1 VIKKPNY
8 IKLHIIVDNAD
19 EDCFELHEKGALGTE
34 VFSATELIC
43 FLAEEDASITS
54 IVELC
59 KIRDWQIISK
69 EICPDK
75 NWVQECAEIWQPL
88 TVEDIRIHPLLDEND
103 THQSNDKTIFIIP
116 GEGFGTGHHPSTR
129 LAIGLL
135 QKTKREFLAT
145 LDHAL
150 DFGTGNGIL
159 AITSALLWPTASIS
173 AIDNDPSALP
183 NAQENINLNT
193 YAKDIQLSIGS
204 IEQTSGSFNL
214 ITANIYAE
222 VLCKFH
228 HDLYTRLNAGGFL
241 ILAGIM
247 RSRVHLIQQ
256 TFTEQDWG
264 LIENRQELD
273 WDAFL
278 FKKKA

>member
-1 VIKKPNY
+1 MNKPHY
-8 IKLHIIVDNAD
+8 VKLQIIVGNAE
-19 EDCFELHEKGALGTE
+19 EDCFELHEQGALGSE
-34 VFSATELIC
+34 VLSETELLC
-43 FLAEEDASITS
+43 FLAENNSQLEAITTLCQTRGWI
-54 IVELC
+54 IV
-59 KIRDWQIISK
+59 SK

-88 TVEDIRIHPLLDEND
+88 TVEDIRIHPLLDENEIR
-103 THQSNDKTIFIIP
+103 QSKEKTIFIIP

-135 QKTKREFLAT
+135 QRCKREIPLS
-145 LDHAL
+145 LNSIL

-159 AITSALLWPTASIS
+159 AITSALLWPEASIE

-183 NAQENINLNT
+183 NALENVDLNS
-193 YAKDIQLSIGS
+193 YAKKVKLSVGS
-204 IEQTSGSFNL
+204 IEQIHGQFDL

-222 VLCKFH
+222 VLCNFH
-228 HDLYTRLNAGGFL
+228 QDLHRCLRAGGFL

-247 RSRVHLIQQ
+247 RSRVHLITQ
-256 TFTEQDWG
+256 TFKEQDWE

-278 FKKKA
+278 FRKRA